1 MESLAT
7 KAERDSIKYMQV
19 KYMKKHKDDQFLGVI
34 SGVTEWGM
42 YVEIISNKC
51 EGMVRIRDIKG
62 DFYKFSSEDYSLIGE
77 RTNIKYQLGDQVNV
91 RVKKADLLKKHLD
104 FVLS

>member
-1 MESLAT
+1 
-7 KAERDSIKYMQV
+7 
-19 KYMKKHKDDQFLGVI
+19 
-34 SGVTEWGM
+34 
-42 YVEIISNKC
+42 
-51 EGMVRIRDIKG
+51 MVRIRDIKG
-62 DFYKFSSEDYSLIGE
+62 DFYKFSSEDYSLTGE